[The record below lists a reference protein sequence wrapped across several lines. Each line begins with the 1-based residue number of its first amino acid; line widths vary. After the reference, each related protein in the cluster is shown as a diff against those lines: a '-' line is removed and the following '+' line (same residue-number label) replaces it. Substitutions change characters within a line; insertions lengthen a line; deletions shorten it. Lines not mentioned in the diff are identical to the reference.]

1 MHPDLLEIHDQYY
14 ERVRRFI
21 LSLVRDAWAADDLVQ
36 ETFIKVS
43 LKLDTLQDPSKRSSW
58 IFRIAYNLCQ
68 DYFRGQK
75 KGAVSDLQDPDII
88 SILGI
93 APSQEKLEQHQMS
106 ACVQR
111 QMDLLPDAY
120 RAILILS
127 DEKEFDLREMAEI
140 LDISIENVKV
150 RLHRARKKLK
160 AILEEKCLFERDERA
175 VLVCL
180 PKTIN

>member
-1 MHPDLLEIHDQYY
+1 MHPELLEIHDQYY
-14 ERVRRFI
+14 GRVRRFI
-21 LSLVRDAWAADDLVQ
+21 LSLVRDAWVADDLVQ
-36 ETFIKVS
+36 ETFLKVS
-43 LKLDTLQDPSKRSSW
+43 LKLDTLQDPAKRSSW

-75 KGAVSDLQDPDII
+75 KGALTDLQDPEIN
-88 SILGI
+88 SLLEI

-111 QMDLLPDAY
+111 QMDHLPDAY
-120 RAILILS
+120 RAVLILS
-127 DEKEFDLREMAEI
+127 DELEFNLREMAEV
-140 LDISIENVKV
+140 LNISPENAKV

-175 VLVCL
+175 VLICL
-180 PKTIN
+180 PKTLD

>member
-14 ERVRRFI
+14 GRVRRFI
-21 LSLVRDAWAADDLVQ
+21 LSLVRDAWVADDLVQ

-68 DYFRGQK
+68 DHFRGQK

-111 QMDLLPDAY
+111 QMDLLPDTY
-120 RAILILS
+120 RAVLILS
-127 DEKEFDLREMAEI
+127 DELEFDHREMAEI
-140 LDISIENVKV
+140 LEISVENVKV

-160 AILEEKCLFERDERA
+160 AILEEKCLFEKDERA
-175 VLVCL
+175 VLICL
-180 PKTIN
+180 PKTSD

>member
-14 ERVRRFI
+14 GRVRRFI
-21 LSLVRDAWAADDLVQ
+21 LSLVRDTWVADDLVQ
-36 ETFIKVS
+36 ETFLKVS
-43 LKLDTLQDPSKRSSW
+43 LKLDTLHHPSKRSSW

-75 KGAVSDLQDPDII
+75 KGAATDLQGPDII
-88 SILGI
+88 TILGI

-106 ACVQR
+106 SCVQR

-120 RAILILS
+120 RTILILS
-127 DEKEFDLREMAEI
+127 DEQEFDLREMAEI

-150 RLHRARKKLK
+150 RLHRARKKFK